1 MYLLLDNKGSDL
13 FILDMICWTWSRSI
27 VNQLIK
33 FVCQSLNVCNY
44 VCWCQWI
51 DLCSWLLPW
60 KLNKW
65 KTIINEL
72 PVAGNPILILLG
84 YYISVA
90 TAGFLLYDVILL
102 ESLDWHS
109 GSNMNSIHTGIIDMY
124 TDLKPANNATN
135 NKLYYCPV

>member
-1 MYLLLDNKGSDL
+1 M
-13 FILDMICWTWSRSI
+13 
-27 VNQLIK
+27 
-33 FVCQSLNVCNY
+33 
-44 VCWCQWI
+44 
-51 DLCSWLLPW
+51 
-60 KLNKW
+60 
-65 KTIINEL
+65 NEL

-102 ESLDWHS
+102 ESVDWHS